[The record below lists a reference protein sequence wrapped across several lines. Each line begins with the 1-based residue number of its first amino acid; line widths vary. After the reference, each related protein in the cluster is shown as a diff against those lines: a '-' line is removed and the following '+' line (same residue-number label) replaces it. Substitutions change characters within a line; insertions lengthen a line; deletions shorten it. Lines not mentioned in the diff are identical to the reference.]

1 MGRANDIHQDFI
13 KGTSSLLTKKDLK
26 SSIIE
31 QTHNE
36 QSTFF
41 ENLMKITQFFYQEHI
56 KQIEFKTNLKQDLL
70 ELQDDNRRFLQESE
84 EIEDILKRQQLQNEQ
99 VTLEL
104 REKET
109 EVQELMS

>member
-13 KGTSSLLTKKDLK
+13 NGTSSLLTKKDLK